1 MTKINFIV
9 KPLKATNDEVF
20 MTIDQIKANSSLM
33 VNDPNSTL
41 LASGNL
47 KDGRTVWPVIDYDP
61 KLFLTT
67 FKLQDYLWQAIR
79 EYQKLFDEGK
89 GLGNDCE
96 ELTAKA
102 FSLHNAVLKQ
112 NDSQSSI
119 LLSQILAK
127 GEGLTILTKIIND
140 EGYYQGLLDSCDK
153 ADQQTVNPVWLDVF
167 GEKISK
173 GLLGSLLSQGSV
185 FMFDEAVT
193 NTRGDSRL
201 QYLLWNAIP
210 CSLYASKLMGR
221 NLSDA
226 IKHVV
231 KTHHLLKAD
240 VRRVAKSMKI

>member
-1 MTKINFIV
+1 MMKV
-9 KPLKATNDEVF
+9 KFLARPLKVTNDEVF

-33 VNDPNSTL
+33 TNDPNAHL
-41 LASGNL
+41 LASGKL
-47 KDGRTVWPVIDYDP
+47 KDGRTVWPVIDYDSE
-61 KLFLTT
+61 LFLTT
-67 FKLQDYLWQAIR
+67 FKLQEYLWQAIR
-79 EYQKLFDEGK
+79 EYQKLSNSGV
-89 GLGNDCE
+89 GSGNDCE

-119 LLSQILAK
+119 ILSQILAK

-140 EGYYQGLLDSCDK
+140 EGYFQGLLDSCDK

-173 GLLGSLLSQGSV
+173 GFLGSLLSQGSV
-185 FMFDEAVT
+185 FMFDEIDT
-193 NTRGDSRL
+193 TTRGEGRIL
-201 QYLLWNAIP
+201 YLLYNAIP
-210 CSLYASKLMGR
+210 CSLYASKLMGK

-231 KTHHLLKAD
+231 KTYHLSKAG
-240 VRRVAKSMKI
+240 VRSVAKGMKI